1 MRPFAY
7 ISKDGV
13 LFNELPPSPWLELTP
28 LYTSEEID
36 TLHQLVKEQQD
47 KIDELNNPIFKAI
60 SMAFNEL
67 TDEEIQD
74 IADQHLTAHAE
85 FIGAGGCHV
94 EGEIAFARAIIRKA
108 SGG

>member
-13 LFNELPPSPWLELTP
+13 FFKELPPSPWLELTP
-28 LYTSEEID
+28 LYTSEEIN

-67 TDEEIQD
+67 TDAEIQEIWESKKFCGD
-74 IADQHLTAHAE
+74 LYIDY
-85 FIGAGGCHV
+85 
-94 EGEIAFARAIIRKA
+94 IAFARAIIRKA

>member
-13 LFNELPPSPWLELTP
+13 LFKELPPSPWLELTP

-67 TDEEIQD
+67 TDEEILLLSKQVPLD
-74 IADQHLTAHAE
+74 ADTHDLLL
-85 FIGAGGCHV
+85 
-94 EGEIAFARAIIRKA
+94 FARAIIRKA